1 MISYP
6 IPKKLFPFPTG
17 WFVLL
22 RADELHKGQLITK
35 KFAGQDVVAFRTES
49 GKAAVVSAYCPHM
62 GAHFG
67 HGGDVQGE
75 TIRCPFHYFCFDT
88 EGTCTKTGY
97 DTKPPAKAV
106 LKTYIIREKNGF
118 ILVWNHLT
126 NEPPT
131 WEVPETD
138 NENWSEILST
148 DYLLNSH
155 PQETTENSVDI
166 GHFGVVHKYK
176 DVQEL
181 SELKADGPY
190 LNAKYAFS
198 REGFTGKSSSMRAH
212 IDIHVHGL
220 GYSFVEVLIPKFG
233 LLTRQYV
240 FPCPVED
247 GKINLK
253 IGMSVKKI
261 EDAGKINFF
270 LKIFPKNILNKII
283 LKSAFKGYANDVS
296 QDFDVWQNK
305 VYMDN
310 PALAKGDGPIGKY
323 RQWARQFY
331 EGLENETN

>member
-1 MISYP
+1 MLSYP
-6 IPKKLFPFPTG
+6 TPKKLFPFPTG
-17 WFVLL
+17 WYVLL
-22 RADELHKGQLITK
+22 RSDELQKKQLITK
-35 KFAGQDVVAFRTES
+35 KFAGQDVVAFRTET
-49 GKAAVVSAYCPHM
+49 GKVAVVSAYCPHM

-67 HGGDVQGE
+67 YGGDVQGE

-106 LKTYIIREKNGF
+106 LKTYTIREKNGF
-118 ILVWNHLT
+118 ILIWNHIT
-126 NEPPT
+126 NELPN
-131 WEVPETD
+131 WEVPDTD
-138 NENWSEILST
+138 NENWSEILCA

-166 GHFGVVHKYK
+166 GHFGVVHKYV

-181 SELKADGPY
+181 SELKAEGPY

-198 REGFTGKSSSMRAH
+198 RDGFAGKTNKIRAH

-220 GYSFVEVLIPKFG
+220 GYSFVEVLIPKMG

-240 FPCPVED
+240 FPCPVEE

-261 EDAGKINFF
+261 EDAGKINFM
-270 LKIFPKNILNKII
+270 LKLFPKSLLNKII
-283 LKSAFKGYANDVS
+283 LKSAFKGYVHDVS

-323 RQWARQFY
+323 RQWAKQFY
-331 EGLENETN
+331 EDNEK

>member
-1 MISYP
+1 MIANQR
-6 IPKKLFPFPTG
+6 PKKLFPFPNG

-22 RADELHKGQLITK
+22 KSDELSKGQLITK
-35 KFAGQDVVAFRTES
+35 RFAGKDVVAFHTKS
-49 GKAAVVSAYCPHM
+49 GKACIVDAYCPHM

-75 TIRCPFHYFCFDT
+75 TIRCPFHHFCFDS
-88 EGTCTKTGY
+88 EGQCVKTGY

-106 LKTYIIREKNGF
+106 LKTYYVREKNGF
-118 ILVWNHLT
+118 ILIWHHIK
-126 NEPPT
+126 NELPD
-131 WEVPETD
+131 WEVPDTD
-138 NENWSEILST
+138 DKDWSEIMTS
-148 DYLLNSH
+148 DFLLNSH

-166 GHFGVVHKYK
+166 GHFTIVHKYT
-176 DVQEL
+176 DVEEL
-181 SELKADGPY
+181 SELKAEGPY

-198 REGFTGKSSSMRAH
+198 RDAGFVGKATMMRAH

-240 FPCPVED
+240 FPCPIED

-261 EDAGKINFF
+261 KDPGKINFF
-270 LKIFPKNILNKII
+270 LKLFPAKLLNKII
-283 LKSAFKGYANDVS
+283 LKSAFKGYTHDVG

-305 VYMDN
+305 VYIDT

-323 RQWARQFY
+323 RQWSRQFY
-331 EGLENETN
+331 EQETQD

>member
-1 MISYP
+1 MIAYP
-6 IPKKLFPFPTG
+6 LPKKLFPFPNG

-22 RADELHKGQLITK
+22 KSDELSKGQLITK
-35 KFAGQDVVAFRTES
+35 RFAGVDIVVFRTES
-49 GKAAVVSAYCPHM
+49 GKAAIVDAYCPHM

-75 TIRCPFHYFCFDT
+75 TIRCPFHHFCFDT
-88 EGTCTKTGY
+88 EGQCTKTGY

-106 LKTYIIREKNGF
+106 LKTFTIREKNGF
-118 ILVWNHLT
+118 ILIWYHLK
-126 NEPPT
+126 NELPN
-131 WEVPETD
+131 WEVPDTD
-138 NENWSEILST
+138 DKDWSEIRT
-148 DYLLNSH
+148 ADFLLNSH

-166 GHFGVVHKYK
+166 GHFSIVHKYT
-176 DVQEL
+176 DVEEL
-181 SELKADGPY
+181 SALKAEGPY

-198 REGFTGKSSSMRAH
+198 RNAAFIGKANMMRAH

-253 IGMSVKKI
+253 IGMSVKRI
-261 EDAGKINFF
+261 EDPGKINFF
-270 LKIFPKNILNKII
+270 LKLFPAGLLNNII
-283 LKSAFKGYANDVS
+283 LRSAFKGYVHDVQ

-305 VYMDN
+305 VYIDQ

-331 EGLENETN
+331 ENAEPV